1 MPRSTFVAHFRGNET
16 NPAWSEQLI
25 AEGQPFSHPLERNLP
40 AIRLEQEKLLG
51 LQRRVVLPLD
61 DFREVCRS
69 LAASEVKTQR
79 AKDELIEA
87 NLRLVISIAKRY
99 TNRGLLF
106 LDLIQEGNIGLMRAV
121 DKFEYRRGYK
131 FSTYATW
138 WIRQAVSRS
147 VADQARTI
155 RIPVHMIETINKLKR
170 ISREIL

>member
-79 AKDELIEA
+79 AKDELVGA
-87 NLRLVISIAKRY
+87 DLRVGSS
-99 TNRGLLF
+99 NP
-106 LDLIQEGNIGLMRAV
+106 
-121 DKFEYRRGYK
+121 RRDT
-131 FSTYATW
+131 S
-138 WIRQAVSRS
+138 
-147 VADQARTI
+147 
-155 RIPVHMIETINKLKR
+155 
-170 ISREIL
+170 